1 MMKPD
6 IHGKQMDVGA
16 ALRTYVEEKISNTDS
31 KYFNHATACKVT
43 FAREGHGHGLI
54 KVTIS
59 YLVARNIVVNVENE
73 AADAYVAFDQA
84 LEKTAK
90 RLRRYKRKLRDHH
103 ERVEK
108 SPESEMLKA
117 RDYVLAL
124 EAQRESALEQDNDD
138 YPEEVQ
144 DPVVIAEMATHIET
158 MSVSEAVMR
167 LDLGGQS
174 ALLFRNSGTEG
185 LNMVYRRPDGHIGW
199 IDPAEKKAE
208 KAA

>member
-1 MMKPD
+1 
-6 IHGKQMDVGA
+6 
-16 ALRTYVEEKISNTDS
+16 
-31 KYFNHATACKVT
+31 
-43 FAREGHGHGLI
+43 
-54 KVTIS
+54 
-59 YLVARNIVVNVENE
+59 VNVENE

-174 ALLFRNSGTEG
+174 ALLFRNSGSDG